1 MPSFCVTAT
10 IDSDK
15 LELAY
20 ATWYSLNMSGCE
32 EINAGSQTQVKVFFN
47 DLSSA
52 EHAKSYIKEIQ
63 PLTDI
68 KIFEV
73 QEQDWNRKWRESMEP
88 AKLAQGFWVSPL
100 WLPPPLKDDDIWIK
114 IEPKMAFGTGHHET
128 TRLAAQHI
136 ISQKKWLPGKSVLDI
151 GTGSGVLCFVA
162 DLCGSQKNLGV
173 EIDKDCLINLAE
185 NHEQNPP
192 NGNVNFLIG
201 TPSALKDTC
210 RFDLIVMNMLMTESE
225 PLLETVS
232 SILAPGGILIR
243 SGILKDEKDE
253 AINSTCRF
261 PFRLIDQST
270 ENEWWCGTFSKSGD

>member
-1 MPSFCVTAT
+1 M
-10 IDSDK
+10 
-15 LELAY
+15 
-20 ATWYSLNMSGCE
+20 
-32 EINAGSQTQVKVFFN
+32 
-47 DLSSA
+47 
-52 EHAKSYIKEIQ
+52 
-63 PLTDI
+63 
-68 KIFEV
+68 
-73 QEQDWNRKWRESMEP
+73 NRKWLSVRTP
-88 AKLAQGFWVSPL
+88 RNHG
-100 WLPPPLKDDDIWIK
+100 LP
-114 IEPKMAFGTGHHET
+114 
-128 TRLAAQHI
+128 QHI

-270 ENEWWCGTFSKSGD
+270 ENEWWCGTFSRVVIEALFRKDSSTKHEIRNKAHCCRV